1 MLIESRVY
9 RCHCKM
15 HVSTS
20 SFIQC
25 KRSLASPWW
34 RLWALT
40 VAAESLLP
48 KAEQHALTH
57 AAVGW
62 LVKMLHCPYVLP
74 ILFRHLL
81 GIRENNSSWSDLLVK
96 SRQFNKERK
105 DCIKCWFFFTFSP
118 SRTSKGALFMPPFSH
133 SSRVTVPLSS
143 TSIAV
148 IMSLSTCSITKH
160 QKFIRIFC
168 HTLSL
173 CFQVPHFMLVNKKVQ
188 KPCRIWRRN
197 KQKKRLI
204 LVWVQSRPSPDN
216 QRHASFEWLY
226 DPLPERETKEFWWDW
241 V

>member
-1 MLIESRVY
+1 MLTESRVY

-34 RLWALT
+34 QLWALT

-62 LVKMLHCPYVLP
+62 LVKMLHRPYVLP

-105 DCIKCWFFFTFSP
+105 DCIKCFFFSP
-118 SRTSKGALFMPPFSH
+118 SAPAEQVKVHCSCLPSATPPEWRCHYHPHQS
-133 SSRVTVPLSS
+133 LSS
-143 TSIAV
+143 CLWAPVPSQNTSY
-148 IMSLSTCSITKH
+148 L
-160 QKFIRIFC
+160 
-168 HTLSL
+168 
-173 CFQVPHFMLVNKKVQ
+173 
-188 KPCRIWRRN
+188 
-197 KQKKRLI
+197 
-204 LVWVQSRPSPDN
+204 
-216 QRHASFEWLY
+216 
-226 DPLPERETKEFWWDW
+226 
-241 V
+241 